1 MRPSKEQLLRTKRIY
16 RLASRIIFFT
26 FNFQNT
32 MKEVADKR
40 HEIENLSSMRETRM
54 QQMDIRIAQ
63 ISQCDGVSAG
73 LHRDFRG

>member
-1 MRPSKEQLLRTKRIY
+1 
-16 RLASRIIFFT
+16 
-26 FNFQNT
+26 